1 LQSINLLTTLK
12 IIEMMTAKPL
22 FFNSAPKVI
31 IAAFFSYIA
40 IGAAEAMSVSVLHGK
55 NVLVTGGGRGI
66 GRAIAHICAKEGATV
81 AIFSRTKSELEET
94 ISSYI
99 APSPNSGGT
108 IIPYVVDVKD
118 EKQVENTVSTLSGMW
133 GGSIDVLINNA
144 GRGHSKK
151 KSYEMNSSELKDLL
165 NLNVVSVHSV
175 TSAVLR
181 HSMLEKKSGRIVN
194 ISSKAGKVGIDSMSF
209 YVSSKF
215 ALEGYSA
222 TLAEELKEH
231 NIFVNSISPGMVDT
245 TSFPKAPGKK
255 GVRTAESIKDGLL
268 LLLET
273 DRTGHYLHVDELD
286 QVKEKGLPDSAALKS
301 INEPT
306 FLA

>member
-1 LQSINLLTTLK
+1 
-12 IIEMMTAKPL
+12 MMTETPN
-22 FFNSAPKVI
+22 FFYWAPQFI
-31 IAAFFSYIA
+31 IVAFFSFATIEKV
-40 IGAAEAMSVSVLHGK
+40 EAMSVLHGK

-66 GRAIAHICAKEGATV
+66 GRAIAHIFAEEGAVV
-81 AIFSRTKSELEET
+81 AICSRTKTELEET
-94 ISSYI
+94 VNSYI
-99 APSPNSGGT
+99 APSPNNGGM
-108 IIPYVVDVKD
+108 IIPFVVDLTD
-118 EKQVENTVSTLSGMW
+118 EKQVEDLVLALSETW

-144 GRGHSKK
+144 GGGHRKK

-209 YVSSKF
+209 YVTSKF
-215 ALEGYSA
+215 ALEGYTA

-231 NIFVNSISPGMVDT
+231 NILVNSISPGMVDT
-245 TSFPKAPGKK
+245 TSFPKAPGRK
-255 GVRTAESIKDGLL
+255 GVRTAESIRDGLL

-286 QVKEKGLPDSAALKS
+286 QVKEKGLADSAALKS